1 MNILLNVITIA
12 YVATR
17 LGVFSFHEQEYLQV
31 GGEAWVK
38 DRMSLNCVFVY
49 KSNKIYIASLSY
61 IYIYIYIYTH
71 TYAHICIAHV
81 FSQNYSF

>member
-17 LGVFSFHEQEYLQV
+17 LGVFSFHKRAYLQF

-38 DRMSLNCVFVY
+38 DRMSLNCEFEY
-49 KSNKIYIASLSY
+49 KSNKIYIASHSY
-61 IYIYIYIYTH
+61 IYIYI
-71 TYAHICIAHV
+71 YAHICIAHV

>member
-1 MNILLNVITIA
+1 MNVITIA

-38 DRMSLNCVFVY
+38 DRMSLNCEFDY

-61 IYIYIYIYTH
+61 IYTYTH

-81 FSQNYSF
+81 FSQNYSS

>member
-17 LGVFSFHEQEYLQV
+17 LGVFSFHKRAYLQF

-38 DRMSLNCVFVY
+38 DRMSLNCEFEY
-49 KSNKIYIASLSY
+49 KSNNIYIASHSY
-61 IYIYIYIYTH
+61 IYI
-71 TYAHICIAHV
+71 YAHICIAHV